1 MPGEDF
7 QELAPG
13 HYHVVMASRYGVAFN
28 ELKGHRGAFGVLSLG
43 ARKLRSGTNDPED
56 LFVLPVEVH

>member
-1 MPGEDF
+1 
-7 QELAPG
+7 
-13 HYHVVMASRYGVAFN
+13 MACRYGIPFN

-43 ARKLRSGTNDPED
+43 ARKLRSGANDPED